1 MGKQQQKENINNWD
15 PSGAQQ
21 IWALECRTLPDSEE
35 EEKKEEKGEDE
46 EEEDIDKVSLPLTS
60 SIFRHQSFSRKHS
73 KGFYNLVPA

>member
-35 EEKKEEKGEDE
+35 EEKKEEEGE
-46 EEEDIDKVSLPLTS
+46 EEEEEEEEMAA
-60 SIFRHQSFSRKHS
+60 FRIPGTDSR
-73 KGFYNLVPA
+73 